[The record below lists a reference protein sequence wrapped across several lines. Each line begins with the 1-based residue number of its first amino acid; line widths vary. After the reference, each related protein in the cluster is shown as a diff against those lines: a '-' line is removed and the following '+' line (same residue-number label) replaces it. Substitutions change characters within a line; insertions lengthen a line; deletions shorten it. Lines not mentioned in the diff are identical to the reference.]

1 MNRKY
6 DRYDYVKDAS
16 GFVERLGESIMSYRT
31 LGDRMK
37 AGTITEIVDKTGEL
51 DLVKAAEYGITDPAE
66 IDRLKKVVADFKEA
80 EEKYIKAS
88 LSEYNMSS
96 VITEELN
103 YKATFDKTLAE
114 KDPKKYMYAE
124 RQSNGVIKP
133 MPTPEQE
140 AEAENFMRN
149 QMRQMIDK
157 KLNIKP
163 YTDAFQ
169 DKPER
174 PVQQPTEATYARMGK
189 QEKATAYGSILG
201 KLYGLPYADKEGTLT
216 TIKNLT
222 GGGNANFGVDNKGD
236 TYILLENKDGTMRQ
250 AIYYT
255 KNGEPVPLDTFVEQ
269 AATFLSGF
277 DDIRE
282 FLPQLRSEAFKES
295 RGGVL
300 NRDFGDSNN
309 RSKAAWTDKSTLIQE
324 IDDLEARKFLTPYDE
339 INLEYKKKLLAE
351 IEYRDGGSGGTTKT
365 TTKPAQPR

>member
-1 MNRKY
+1 
-6 DRYDYVKDAS
+6 
-16 GFVERLGESIMSYRT
+16 
-31 LGDRMK
+31 
-37 AGTITEIVDKTGEL
+37 
-51 DLVKAAEYGITDPAE
+51 
-66 IDRLKKVVADFKEA
+66 
-80 EEKYIKAS
+80 
-88 LSEYNMSS
+88 
-96 VITEELN
+96 
-103 YKATFDKTLAE
+103 
-114 KDPKKYMYAE
+114 
-124 RQSNGVIKP
+124 
-133 MPTPEQE
+133 
-140 AEAENFMRN
+140 
-149 QMRQMIDK
+149 
-157 KLNIKP
+157 
-163 YTDAFQ
+163 
-169 DKPER
+169 
-174 PVQQPTEATYARMGK
+174 
-189 QEKATAYGSILG
+189 
-201 KLYGLPYADKEGTLT
+201 
-216 TIKNLT
+216 
-222 GGGNANFGVDNKGD
+222 
-236 TYILLENKDGTMRQ
+236 MRQ